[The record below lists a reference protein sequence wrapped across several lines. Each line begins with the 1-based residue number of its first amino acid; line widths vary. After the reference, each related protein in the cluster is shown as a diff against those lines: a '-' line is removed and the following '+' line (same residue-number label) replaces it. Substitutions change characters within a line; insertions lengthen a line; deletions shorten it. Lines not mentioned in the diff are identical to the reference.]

1 MAIRLK
7 DLTEA
12 PELLAPG
19 HRACAGCTAP
29 SVIRQ
34 FLLVAGKD
42 TVVGSATGCMEVA
55 TTIYP
60 YTAWRVPFIH
70 NAFENSAA
78 TISGA
83 EAAYRSLKRQGRIP
97 ADKKINFIAMGG
109 DGGTYDIGFQ
119 SLSGAMERGHNMLYV
134 CYDNQAYMNT
144 GIQRSGATPM
154 GAATNTAP
162 AGKVHQG
169 KEQHRK
175 DLTACVLAHNIP
187 YVAQASPHNPRD
199 LMRKVERALEV
210 DGPAF
215 MNVIAPC
222 HRGWRCKVEE
232 SMLMAR
238 LAVETCFWPLFEV
251 DHGDWKINYK
261 PKEKKPIVDWIKP
274 QGRFKHVFKPGN
286 EGIIEQ
292 LQADVDRRWE
302 DLLAREAATKAK
314 AKAQ

>member
-261 PKEKKPIVDWIKP
+261 PKEKKPLVDWIKP

-292 LQADVDRRWE
+292 LQAEVDQRWE

-314 AKAQ
+314 AEAQ